1 MSANMKTEDD
11 ELYSRKDTMFST
23 DEKRM
28 SSWRLGSHSKRKR
41 MLRTGNLQ
49 RKSFS
54 SGRFCCDSWNLFA
67 APDKRPHDE
76 PDQANHNQYSRI
88 SRSEHARYFL

>member
-1 MSANMKTEDD
+1 MKKKNAFMEAWLAFKEQTDAQDREFAVKQTEIGRAGAGAVVFRQ
-11 ELYSRKDTMFST
+11 S
-23 DEKRM
+23 
-28 SSWRLGSHSKRKR
+28 
-41 MLRTGNLQ
+41 
-49 RKSFS
+49 KSFS
-54 SGRFCCDSWNLFA
+54 SGRFCCDSWNFFA